1 MLLLIDGSTILFRS
15 FHGLPTTM
23 RTKDGELVNATF
35 GFVNTIV
42 NLIDLF
48 RPTHIA
54 CAFDTA
60 AKTFRHEQYQEYK
73 ANRVEPPDGLF
84 EQLPRILEFLAALN
98 VHTLSIPGYEADDII
113 GTLSLEAE
121 TKAYENVIVSGD
133 NDFVQLVKPHS
144 TFYCISRG
152 INHAVSINP
161 SNVVEKHGLR
171 ADQWIDYK
179 ALRGDPSD
187 NLPGVPGIGEKTA
200 KTLLQTW
207 DSLDNLYQHLDDIS
221 GTTQKKL
228 REHEKEARF
237 TKEMVTIN
245 CQTPLPLHFENVAY
259 LGANNEKMRTLCD
272 LLAFNRLS
280 QKFSGPETLF

>member
-15 FHGLPTTM
+15 FHGLPTSM
-23 RTKDGELVNATF
+23 KTKSGEMVNATF

-42 NLIDLF
+42 NLLDLF
-48 RPTHIA
+48 QPTHIA

-60 AKTFRHEQYQEYK
+60 AQTFRHKQYEGYK
-73 ANRVEPPDGLF
+73 ANRVEPPEGLF
-84 EQLPRILEFLAALN
+84 EQLPRILEFLEALQ
-98 VHTLSIPGYEADDII
+98 VKTIMLPGYEADDII
-113 GTLSLEAE
+113 GTLSRESNEKQMESA
-121 TKAYENVIVSGD
+121 VVSGD
-133 NDFVQLVKPHS
+133 NDFVQLINNYTS
-144 TFYCISRG
+144 FFCISRG
-152 INHAVSINP
+152 LSNAISLTPA
-161 SNVVEKHGLR
+161 NVVEKHGLR

-207 DSLDNLYQHLDDIS
+207 DTLDNLYLNLNKVTGSAQ
-221 GTTQKKL
+221 TKL

-245 CQTPLPLHFENVAY
+245 CQTPLTDHLNNVIY
-259 LGANNEKMRTLCD
+259 TGPNNSKMKALCD
-272 LLAFNRLS
+272 LLAFNKLG
-280 QKFSGPETLF
+280 QKYAGPETLF

>member
-23 RTKDGELVNATF
+23 KSKSGEMINATF
-35 GFVNTIV
+35 GFANTIV

-48 RPTHIA
+48 QPTHIA

-60 AKTFRHEQYQEYK
+60 TKTFRHEQYTEYK
-73 ANRVEPPDGLF
+73 ANRTEPPEGLF
-84 EQLPRILEFLAALN
+84 EQLPRILQFLAALQ
-98 VHTLSIPGYEADDII
+98 VPTIMLPGYEADDII
-113 GTLSLEAE
+113 GTLSKEATE
-121 TKAYENVIVSGD
+121 KSLPNIIVSGD
-133 NDFVQLVKPHS
+133 NDFVQLVNMYA

-152 INHAVSINP
+152 MNNAVEITP
-161 SNVVEKHGLR
+161 GNVLEKHGLK
-171 ADQWIDYK
+171 AEQWIDYK

-200 KTLLQTW
+200 KTLLTAW
-207 DSLDNLYQHLDDIS
+207 GSLDNLYLNLDKVTGS
-221 GTTQKKL
+221 AQKKL

-245 CQTPLPLHFENVAY
+245 CQTPITEHLNTINYQGPNKAKAREVCEEVGFTK
-259 LGANNEKMRTLCD
+259 LGL
-272 LLAFNRLS
+272 
-280 QKFSGPETLF
+280 KFAGPETLF

>member
-23 RTKDGELVNATF
+23 RTKEGELVNATF
-35 GFVNTIV
+35 GFATTLV

-48 RPTHIA
+48 RPTHIV

-60 AKTFRHEQYQEYK
+60 TKTFRHEQYTEYK
-73 ANRVEPPDGLF
+73 ANRVEPPEGLF
-84 EQLPRILEFLAALN
+84 EQLPRILEFLAAMN
-98 VHTLSIPGYEADDII
+98 IATISVPGYEADDII
-113 GTLSLEAE
+113 GTFSHEAE
-121 TKAYENVIVSGD
+121 RKAHENFIVSGD
-133 NDFVQLVKPHS
+133 NDFVQLVKPYT

-152 INHAVSINP
+152 L
-161 SNVVEKHGLR
+161 SNAIAITPANVIERHGLR

-200 KTLLQTW
+200 KSLLQTW
-207 DSLDNLYQHLDDIS
+207 DNLDNLYLNLENITGS
-221 GTTQKKL
+221 VQKKL

-237 TKEMVTIN
+237 TKEMVTIH
-245 CQTPLPLHFENVAY
+245 CTTPLPIHLKEVAY
-259 LGANNEKMRTLCD
+259 IGADQEKMRQLCEQ
-272 LLAFNRLS
+272 LGFHKLG
-280 QKFSGPETLF
+280 QKFSGPATLF